1 MQKAPQAA
9 EASPQRTPEYEK
21 LTTLRSPFVMMS
33 TTPVAARQKA
43 ASSRIE
49 TGLRIRLGD
58 PADHEERTRDDHDGR
73 RGGARITDRKEER
86 ELRRQHAEAVD
97 HDVTQ
102 QNHVGEE
109 LRDPAPF
116 GEERHEREE
125 HARAED
131 AKRHEVLGGEA
142 AVRHH
147 DLSSHPHGAPAE
159 ACGDGKKKA
168 REHAAY

>member
-21 LTTLRSPFVMMS
+21 LTTLRSPFVMG
-33 TTPVAARQKA
+33 R
-43 ASSRIE
+43 
-49 TGLRIRLGD
+49 GGD
-58 PADHEERTRDDHDGR
+58 PAYHEERTRDDHDGR

-125 HARAED
+125 RARAED

>member
-21 LTTLRSPFVMMS
+21 LAEGGELEDRD
-33 TTPVAARQKA
+33 
-43 ASSRIE
+43 
-49 TGLRIRLGD
+49 GLAGRGGD
-58 PADHEERTRDDHDGR
+58 PAYHEERTRDDHDGR

-147 DLSSHPHGAPAE
+147 DLSSHPHGASRSLRRWQEESP
-159 ACGDGKKKA
+159 
-168 REHAAY
+168 

>member
-1 MQKAPQAA
+1 
-9 EASPQRTPEYEK
+9 
-21 LTTLRSPFVMMS
+21 MMS

-49 TGLRIRLGD
+49 TGLRVV
-58 PADHEERTRDDHDGR
+58 ADHEERTRDDHDGR

-125 HARAED
+125 HARAE
-131 AKRHEVLGGEA
+131 
-142 AVRHH
+142 
-147 DLSSHPHGAPAE
+147 APR
-159 ACGDGKKKA
+159 GPG
-168 REHAAY
+168 R